1 MAIDAG
7 SAVGYL
13 DLDITGFLKN
23 FKTAQSEAN
32 NTVRNMA
39 TNIGDRMQ
47 GVGKQLSS
55 VGTTMLKTVTTPVV
69 GIGTAVVKTSADF
82 ESAMSKVSAVSG
94 ATGSDLDAL
103 KEKARQM
110 GSDTK
115 YSATESAEAMNYMA
129 MAGWKTKD
137 MIDGIDGIMNLAAA
151 DGLDLATT
159 SDIVTDA
166 LTAFGL
172 SASDSSHFADVLA
185 KASSSANTNVSML
198 GESFKYVAPTAGS
211 LGYSIEDTAVAL
223 GLMANAGIK
232 ASRGGTSLNSI
243 LTNLSKPTD
252 DMKSAM
258 DYLGISIQN
267 SDGSMKSLGEVM
279 QNLRSAFGQCK
290 MPMDEFQ
297 KQLQEIDTKYQNG
310 EMTEKQY
317 NKSLEDLTEKA
328 YGAEGAL
335 KAKYAATLAGKEG
348 MAGLLSIVNAST
360 KDYEKLTKSIY
371 NADGAAKQMADT
383 MNDNL
388 SGQITMM
395 KSKLQELA
403 LQFGDVVLPYVKKF
417 VENLDNLIQKM
428 QELTPEQKEQISKW
442 ALVVAAIAPVLFV
455 IGKLT
460 SGIGNIVSV
469 LGNVPSALSKAK
481 TGLGLFKTKLIN
493 IKEAVDLTKAGFP
506 SMAKEASKFGAAI
519 GGISA
524 PMVAV
529 GVVIAVLIG
538 AFATLWKTN
547 EDFRNKMYLIW
558 GQIQET
564 ITGFCDGIVE
574 RINSLG
580 FDFES
585 ITEIFNSIVSI
596 LKTIWQ
602 GFCDLLAPVFIGAFQ
617 LVADALKAVLD
628 VLIGIFDVFIG
639 IFSGNWE
646 QAWTGIKEIFSSIWE
661 LIKDTLSNV
670 LETLK
675 GILDAVCGW
684 FKTTW
689 ENTWNNIKE
698 FFSNTWNNIKEFFST
713 MAEKIQN
720 GFKTFVD
727 NVIKFFKNLPYNIG
741 FIIGLILANVAKFV
755 INMVEKAKEL
765 GKNFVDSIV
774 NFFKT
779 LPSKVKEFF
788 NRTTNNAKE
797 FGTNM
802 KDKAVTTGKNFV
814 NSMISFVK
822 NLPSN
827 MKNIFLKTVDALI
840 SFSNTMREKA
850 VDCARN
856 TFDSIVNGLISLP
869 DRMLEIGS
877 NIVQGIWNGI
887 CNMGDWLYN
896 QVASF
901 ASGIVDGMMAAL
913 GIHSPSTV
921 MRDKIGK
928 WMPMGIGEG
937 FVEQLPYTIKNMKN
951 SLAKNLDK
959 FKGNLDTL
967 KIKAIE
973 IIGGD
978 DIDIDDFGGIGNS
991 GFDYQTMALYLLE
1004 VLKKAPINI
1013 PVTVEME
1020 DGDIIMDKER
1030 VGRKVAPVVSR
1041 VLAQ

>member
-13 DLDITGFLKN
+13 DLDITGFLRN
-23 FKTAQSEAN
+23 LRTAQSEAN
-32 NTVRNMA
+32 NTVRNMV

-55 VGTTMLKTVTTPVV
+55 VGTTMMKTVTTPVV

-115 YSATESAEAMNYMA
+115 YSATESAEAMNFMA

-137 MIDGIDGIMNLAAA
+137 MIDGIDGVMNLAAA

-159 SDIVTDA
+159 SDIITDA

-185 KASSSANTNVSML
+185 KASSSANTNVAML
-198 GESFKYVAPTAGS
+198 GESFKYVAPTAGAF
-211 LGYSIEDTAVAL
+211 GYSVEDTAVAL

-243 LTNLSKPTD
+243 LTNLSKPTKE
-252 DMKSAM
+252 MKSVM

-297 KQLQEIDTKYQNG
+297 KQLKEIETKYQSG

-317 NKSLEDLTEKA
+317 NESLEDLTEKA

-348 MAGLLSIVNAST
+348 MAGLLSIVNASN

-395 KSKLQELA
+395 MSKLQELA

-417 VENLDNLIQKM
+417 VDKLDDLITKM
-428 QELTPEQKEQISKW
+428 QELTPEQKEQIAKW
-442 ALVVAAIAPVLFV
+442 ALVVAAIAPVLLV
-455 IGKLT
+455 VGKLT
-460 SGIGNIVSV
+460 SSIGTVVSV
-469 LGNVPSALSKAK
+469 LGNVPNALSKAK
-481 TGLGLFKTKLIN
+481 TGLVSFKTGILN
-493 IKEAVDLTKAGFP
+493 IKEAVDLSKAGFP
-506 SMAKEASKFGAAI
+506 AMAQEASKLGAAI

-529 GVVIAVLIG
+529 GVAIAVLIG

-547 EDFRNKMYLIW
+547 EDFRNKMTEIW
-558 GQIQET
+558 NQIKDT
-564 ITGFCDGIVE
+564 ISNFCDGIVE
-574 RINSLG
+574 RINALG
-580 FDFES
+580 FNFSS
-585 ITEIFNSIVSI
+585 ITEVLGSIW
-596 LKTIWQ
+596 K
-602 GFCDLLAPVFIGAFQ
+602 GFCDLLAPVFEGAFQ
-617 LVADALKAVLD
+617 LVADVLKAVLD
-628 VLIGIFDVFIG
+628 VLTGIFDVFIG
-639 IFSGNWE
+639 IFTGNWE
-646 QAWTGIKEIFSSIWE
+646 QAWTGVKEIFSSIWE
-661 LIKDTLSNV
+661 LIKDMFSNV

-675 GILDAVCGW
+675 GILNAVCGW

-698 FFSNTWNNIKEFFST
+698 FFSNTWNNIKDFFSS
-713 MAEKIQN
+713 MSKKILKA
-720 GFKTFVD
+720 FSKFVE
-727 NVIKFFKNLPYNIG
+727 NVINFFKKLPYNIG
-741 FIIGLILANVAKFV
+741 YIIGLILASVAKFV
-755 INMVEKAKEL
+755 INMVLKAKEL
-765 GKNFVDSIV
+765 GKKFVDAIV

-779 LPSKVKEFF
+779 LPSKSKELF
-788 NRTTNNAKE
+788 NKTTNSAKE
-797 FGTNM
+797 FGSNM
-802 KDKAVTTGKNFV
+802 KNKAVTTGKNFV

-827 MKNIFLKTVDALI
+827 MKNIFSKTVSAMVN
-840 SFSNTMREKA
+840 FSNTMRSKA

-856 TFDSIVNGLISLP
+856 IFNSIVNGLASLP
-869 DRMLEIGS
+869 DRMLNIGS
-877 NIVQGIWNGI
+877 NIVQGLWNGI

-928 WMPMGIGEG
+928 WLPMGIGEG
-937 FVEQLPYTIKNMKN
+937 FEKQLPSTVKNMKN
-951 SLAKNLDK
+951 SLERNLDK

-978 DIDIDDFGGIGNS
+978 DIDIDDFGGIGNNS
-991 GFDYQTMALYLLE
+991 VFDYKTLAMYLLE
-1004 VLKKAPINI
+1004 VLRKAPINI

-1020 DGDIIMDKER
+1020 DGDVIMDKER